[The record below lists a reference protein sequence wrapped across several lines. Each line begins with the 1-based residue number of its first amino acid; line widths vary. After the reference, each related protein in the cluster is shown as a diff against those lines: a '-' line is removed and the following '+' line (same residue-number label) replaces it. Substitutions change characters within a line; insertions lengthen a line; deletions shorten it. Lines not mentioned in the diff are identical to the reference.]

1 MLYINEIELASNLAD
16 KKIIEEFL
24 GNSNY
29 PEYKTEDDLYVISEN
44 GDKRYKEEV
53 EDSFLEYYEFYGDEI
68 EKCIEE

>member
-1 MLYINEIELASNLAD
+1 M
-16 KKIIEEFL
+16 FL

-68 EKCIEE
+68 ENVSNKK